1 MRAKTTS
8 ALAGLLCMLLS
19 ACSSTG
25 SDGMSMNRSGEN
37 YGSTAGSGQS
47 GTSGSGGSSDTSSM
61 GASGASG
68 ASGTS
73 GTSGSGSISAAGRSD
88 MGSTGTSTG
97 SSDSRTSTANNASSM
112 DGSKPGASIASATVQ
127 SIEPVP
133 RGTDQGSGEM
143 QSGSSGTAGNT
154 AGSSGNTMY
163 RVTLRLDDGSTRAIM
178 QGSQPTYQI
187 GDRVKMSNGQVQS
200 Y

>member
-37 YGSTAGSGQS
+37 YDSTAGSGQS
-47 GTSGSGGSSDTSSM
+47 GTSGSGGSSDSSSM
-61 GASGASG
+61 GASGTSG
-68 ASGTS
+68 A
-73 GTSGSGSISAAGRSD
+73 SGSGSISAAGRSD

-97 SSDSRTSTANNASSM
+97 SSASRTSTANNASSM

-143 QSGSSGTAGNT
+143 QSGSSGTAGST

-187 GDRVKMSNGQVQS
+187 GDRVKMSNGQLQS

>member
-47 GTSGSGGSSDTSSM
+47 GTSGSGSSDTSSM
-61 GASGASG
+61 GASGT
-68 ASGTS
+68 SGTS

-143 QSGSSGTAGNT
+143 QSGSSGTAGST

-187 GDRVKMSNGQVQS
+187 GDRVKMSNGQLQS